1 MRRTP
6 AAAALLLLLPA
17 CGKRGDPLPPLRRT
31 PPALAVFRLAQ
42 RGDQLEIRL
51 TAPRASV
58 EGARMPEL
66 SVETVRLDG
75 DGDVEKQGRRTKRKV
90 TPGQE
95 VVLREPLPAPGTIVH
110 VAARALVGKE
120 ASPRSGPLVLRVEKE
135 IAAPTD
141 LAATLVPEGIA
152 LIWKGDKPAPIAP
165 LPSPSPSPSLARPAL
180 PPGASPPPTPP
191 PFPGGFWVYRRAGT
205 ATEGTPLTAQPSG
218 DWKLTDTTAS
228 LGTRWCYTVR
238 AVAALEPLVESAP
251 SDEACVEAKDVFP
264 PAPPSGLSAVATDD
278 GIELTWSPSPEGD
291 LAGYRVWRSTGA
303 GEPERLVELK
313 GTERQYVDKSA
324 ARGTPYRYTVT
335 AFDQAGN
342 ESARSAP
349 ADGVRP

>member
-1 MRRTP
+1 MRRTL

-31 PPALAVFRLAQ
+31 PPALAVFRVAQ
-42 RGDQLEIRL
+42 RGNELEIRL

-58 EGARMPEL
+58 EGARMTDL

-75 DGDVEKQGRRTKRKV
+75 DGDIEKQGRRTRRKV
-90 TPGQE
+90 LPGQE

-110 VAARALVGKE
+110 VAARAIVGKE
-120 ASPRSGPLVLRVEKE
+120 ASPRSGPLVMRVEKE
-135 IAAPTD
+135 TAAPTD
-141 LAATLVPEGIA
+141 LVATLEPGGVA
-152 LIWKGDKPAPIAP
+152 LTWKGDKPEPIAP
-165 LPSPSPSPSLARPAL
+165 LPSPSPSPSLSRPGL

-191 PFPGGFWVYRRAGT
+191 PFPGGFWVYRRA
-205 ATEGTPLTAQPSG
+205 ASASEGSPLTARPSG
-218 DWKLTDTTAS
+218 DWTLTDTTAS

-238 AVAALEPLVESAP
+238 AVAALEPLVESTP
-251 SDEACVEAKDVFP
+251 SAEACVDAKDVFP
-264 PAPPSGLSAVATDD
+264 PAPPAGLSALATSD
-278 GIELTWSPSPEGD
+278 GIELTWSPSPEPD
-291 LAGYRVWRSTGA
+291 LAGYRLWRAAVGGT
-303 GEPERLVELK
+303 PERLVELK
-313 GTERQYVDKSA
+313 GGERQYVDKTA

-342 ESARSAP
+342 ESAPSAP

>member
-1 MRRTP
+1 
-6 AAAALLLLLPA
+6 
-17 CGKRGDPLPPLRRT
+17 
-31 PPALAVFRLAQ
+31 
-42 RGDQLEIRL
+42 
-51 TAPRASV
+51 
-58 EGARMPEL
+58 
-66 SVETVRLDG
+66 VRLDG
-75 DGDVEKQGRRTKRKV
+75 DGDIEKQGRRTKRKV

-95 VVLREPLPAPGTIVH
+95 VVLHEPLPAPGTIVH

-141 LAATLVPEGIA
+141 LAAALVPEGIA
-152 LIWKGDKPAPIAP
+152 LTWKGDKPAPIAP

-205 ATEGTPLTAQPSG
+205 AAEGTPLTARPS
-218 DWKLTDTTAS
+218 DDRKLTDTTAS

-324 ARGTPYRYTVT
+324 ARGTPYRYRVT